1 MSKTDNIKR
10 LINHR
15 KNVRI
20 TQRNLYQKG
29 LINSKTYYEK
39 ITQID
44 DQIIQ
49 AVEQLKTKMLDHM
62 EDTLL
67 DGELKMLDIKKD

>member
-1 MSKTDNIKR
+1 MI
-10 LINHR
+10 
-15 KNVRI
+15 
-20 TQRNLYQKG
+20 
-29 LINSKTYYEK
+29 
-39 ITQID
+39 ID
-44 DQIIQ
+44 